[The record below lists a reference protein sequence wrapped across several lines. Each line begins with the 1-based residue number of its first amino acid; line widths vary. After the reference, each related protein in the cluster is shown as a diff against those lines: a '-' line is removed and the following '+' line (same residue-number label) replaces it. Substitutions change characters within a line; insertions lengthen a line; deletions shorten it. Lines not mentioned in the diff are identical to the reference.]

1 MRLALAAEEVQKAQI
16 GDGAIAV
23 ALIAFFAVL
32 TLAFRVVY
40 MFSRSKGHPVAGA
53 FGGAVIGFLAG
64 FAAMLGTVLIADGEF
79 GAFVAVFLFGLG
91 LFVGLRKMHEATST
105 QPGSRESKAI
115 AEAAAQPRQ
124 ADPARPLHWSE
135 RPLDED
141 WKRDA
146 GAREEQ
152 RYSPT
157 LVYPMSATAVKS
169 NRERRSADERK
180 ESRRTR
186 KPRRDAVIDV
196 IRFDYEDRNGDPSAR
211 EIEVTAISDEYFEGW
226 CRESQGKRTFR
237 LDRVTGDVVSLET
250 GEIDNPYA
258 WAGEHMDDDRNVGVD
273 DSRWFH

>member
-1 MRLALAAEEVQKAQI
+1 MGSVI
-16 GDGAIAV
+16 FGFVVAIAWLHMTSMS
-23 ALIAFFAVL
+23 AEH
-32 TLAFRVVY
+32 
-40 MFSRSKGHPVAGA
+40 SD
-53 FGGAVIGFLAG
+53 GGKRARPILAG
-64 FAAMLGTVLIADGEF
+64 F
-79 GAFVAVFLFGLG
+79 LG
-91 LFVGLRKMHEATST
+91 LLAGVTVAQEGPLAIVALCGFAYTLFLWWDTW
-105 QPGSRESKAI
+105 SKTRGPKAAAAAKAK
-115 AEAAAQPRQ
+115 AEAKVQ
-124 ADPARPLHWSE
+124 ALPDDPSRPLHWSE

-141 WKRDA
+141 WKRDVE
-146 GAREEQ
+146 ARGEQ

-157 LVYPMSATAVKS
+157 LVYPMSATAVKP
-169 NRERRSADERK
+169 NREQKSAGERK

-196 IRFDYEDRNGDPSAR
+196 IRFDYEDRNGDPSTR

-258 WAGEHMDDDRNVGVD
+258 WAGEHMDDDRNDGVD